1 MNYVQQKEYTCGV
14 AAVKTLLDNLG
25 LKDLDPQ
32 SKIEDK
38 LNTTKDFGTGI
49 NEILLYLGSKNI
61 LLTAVPTTPTTP
73 TTNQK
78 GICLVNVNIY
88 NNEFPEDKQNGHWLY
103 IELTGETL
111 KAFDPYTGKTTNYN
125 YNDFKK
131 YTKNIKIKNKLFNDC
146 FLFIR

>member
-1 MNYVQQKEYTCGV
+1 MNYLQQKEYTCGV

-131 YTKNIKIKNKLFNDC
+131 YTKKVRIKNNVINDC
-146 FLFIR
+146 FLFVR